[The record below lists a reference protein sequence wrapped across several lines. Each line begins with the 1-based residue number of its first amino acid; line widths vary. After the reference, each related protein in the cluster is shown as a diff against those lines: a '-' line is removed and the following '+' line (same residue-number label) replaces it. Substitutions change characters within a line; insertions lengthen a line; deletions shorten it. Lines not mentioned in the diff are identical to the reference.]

1 MLSYCVTV
9 FAAVDT
15 GLFFKSPLWDD
26 SPGSTRPGPDAA
38 FMPINHHLPHPV
50 SLLPVSFVPPRRLR
64 ATYSSVGC
72 ALPQVTGSGS
82 ELDWYPVLVTCA
94 KPCTL
99 PRRRGHLCL
108 IHPNATYGPALALR
122 PGVWWD
128 PDLRVHSLS
137 PSTQHN
143 PYHMNTQEIHI
154 HELLNG
160 LINELEWTMR
170 QKRGSL

>member
-1 MLSYCVTV
+1 MTLQAQPGLGQMLLLC
-9 FAAVDT
+9 
-15 GLFFKSPLWDD
+15 P
-26 SPGSTRPGPDAA
+26 STTTCPT
-38 FMPINHHLPHPV
+38 PV

-122 PGVWWD
+122 PGVWA
-128 PDLRVHSLS
+128 PA
-137 PSTQHN
+137 PSTIRTIWILKK
-143 PYHMNTQEIHI
+143 YTFMNYWMDW
-154 HELLNG
+154 LMSWNG
-160 LINELEWTMR
+160 QWGRKEEASKI
-170 QKRGSL
+170 S